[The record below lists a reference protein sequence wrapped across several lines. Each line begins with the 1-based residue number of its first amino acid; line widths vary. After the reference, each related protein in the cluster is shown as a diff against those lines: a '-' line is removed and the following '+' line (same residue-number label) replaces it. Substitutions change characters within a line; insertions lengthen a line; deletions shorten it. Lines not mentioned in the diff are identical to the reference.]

1 MASLHSPSAASLAS
15 YDVSD
20 YESDAIEGAFLPS
33 FEQNSQDG
41 GDTFNSFIPDYNI
54 KFPSE
59 SFYHD
64 RTIRNGDQR
73 SSSLVTLAGTSKG
86 CSSLQHI
93 SVSTHEL
100 GLPGDGQSEQDLDK
114 PGFESITGRS
124 CCSI

>member
-73 SSSLVTLAGTSKG
+73 SSSPV
-86 CSSLQHI
+86 
-93 SVSTHEL
+93 
-100 GLPGDGQSEQDLDK
+100 
-114 PGFESITGRS
+114 TGRNEQGLFVTTTHIGLYARTGAS
-124 CCSI
+124 